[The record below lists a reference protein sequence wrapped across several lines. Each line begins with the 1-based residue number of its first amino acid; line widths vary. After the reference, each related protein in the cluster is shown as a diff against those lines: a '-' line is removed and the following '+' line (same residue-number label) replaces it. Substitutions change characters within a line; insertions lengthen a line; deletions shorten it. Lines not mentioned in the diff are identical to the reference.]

1 MMYWW
6 WCSDG
11 VLHDVQDHVL
21 YLRVLPY
28 KHSLH
33 REDHIDEELAVL
45 AVEDYA
51 AVLRSLQAAVF
62 DEVERKIVTVLTR
75 NV

>member
-1 MMYWW
+1 M
-6 WCSDG
+6 
-11 VLHDVQDHVL
+11 

-28 KHSLH
+28 KHRH
-33 REDHIDEELAVL
+33 VDEELAVL
-45 AVEDYA
+45 EVEDLGEDYA

-75 NV
+75 IV